1 MYTFSYTISIHI
13 GVDMYNLYTYPS
25 GHVYFFAI
33 SIHIGV
39 DMYNL
44 YTY

>member
-1 MYTFSYTISIHI
+1 MFIHI
-13 GVDMYNLYTYPS
+13 EIYMYDLYTYPS

-44 YTY
+44 YTC